1 VTPTPRPPDLGPI
14 EPYHLTDPL
23 DPQSDLLF
31 PTIFLYPLPAQ
42 SDLIAQLPLRTT
54 LNDHLA
60 VVLESPPA
68 WDTAG
73 EYTPETV
80 ECFME
85 IEKERGRGLIK
96 VGKGT
101 SFEKVLKGRVVLD
114 GIIRIFV
121 LPKTKSQEWIA
132 EWKRNN
138 TQA

>member
-1 VTPTPRPPDLGPI
+1 
-14 EPYHLTDPL
+14 
-23 DPQSDLLF
+23 
-31 PTIFLYPLPAQ
+31 
-42 SDLIAQLPLRTT
+42 
-54 LNDHLA
+54 
-60 VVLESPPA
+60 
-68 WDTAG
+68 
-73 EYTPETV
+73 
-80 ECFME
+80 ME